1 MVAFAGPMVRICLP
15 PAASPCLTQ
24 TRPLQVENRGF
35 RAGVRRSAGGA
46 CRQRRAGR
54 SSMALKNSNVSVGP
68 YSSTAMLPATEPVR
82 RAGAMQLPPG
92 KPQFVRRPIAQAGNL
107 AVHLGDVRPT
117 RPIVPIAASVATRV
131 SGARPQA
138 GHRRQRGGTRAL
150 DLSPLCRTRLGIPQR
165 LINDWR
171 VFARMGL
178 SLVTDLAAVGAVPQ
192 HQVERPAREWLA
204 ADHPTRGTLPRL
216 ALASLGF
223 ELFLQQPRA
232 R

>member
-117 RPIVPIAASVATRV
+117 GPIVPIAASVANWRGLARV
-131 SGARPQA
+131 LAS
-138 GHRRQRGGTRAL
+138 RR
-150 DLSPLCRTRLGIPQR
+150 IV
-165 LINDWR
+165 NWW
-171 VFARMGL
+171 F
-178 SLVTDLAAVGAVPQ
+178 
-192 HQVERPAREWLA
+192 H
-204 ADHPTRGTLPRL
+204 
-216 ALASLGF
+216 ALAGSAM
-223 ELFLQQPRA
+223 R
-232 R
+232 